1 MPAYSYISQKLRH
14 KTAQKYKEAFSSL
27 QAPFISYIFIGN
39 HMPWANDSIANTI
52 IDTVSTEK
60 SLWNNMIAAKKITG
74 NDVELVT
81 ERVNWVAN
89 TVYQQYDDTIELD
102 DLLYANNT
110 TGQEAMYALNSEGNV
125 YKCLFNNNNSP
136 STIEPLGQNLN
147 NAGNILTA
155 DLYLWKYMYNV
166 LANNKFLSNTW
177 IPIPTTVSTVEYS
190 ASALTTIDGELTT
203 VAMKNVGTGYV
214 NSTIRV
220 SAFASACTTLTVD
233 ASVDVTNTIFP
244 NMAISGTG
252 IVGGSYITSVD
263 PVLRRITLVYPTT
276 AAGGGSANANNL
288 SVSTRVVIQGDGEGA
303 LASANVVNTTINK
316 ITLTSFGLGYTYAN
330 VLIYGT
336 ATGANVAN
344 ARIILPPKFGH
355 GHNAAEEMGG
365 HNVMITTKIGD
376 VDTTEGG
383 IISANTSFRQYGLL
397 KNPYK
402 YGATQELSYANANSV
417 ISQTTDISLIAG
429 SAYTL
434 NEFVYQGPLSN
445 PTFSGYVNTQEP
457 LTIKLTN
464 VKGDIAIGAV
474 LKGTLSNLTGR
485 TVFDIDY
492 PEFEPFTGDIEYA
505 ENFVPIERQNGQAEN
520 IKFIIKF

>member
-1 MPAYSYISQKLRH
+1 
-14 KTAQKYKEAFSSL
+14 
-27 QAPFISYIFIGN
+27 
-39 HMPWANDSIANTI
+39 MPWANDAIADTI

-74 NDVELVT
+74 NDVQLVT
-81 ERVNWVAN
+81 ERVDWTAN
-89 TVYQQYDDTIELD
+89 TVYQQYDDTIRLEE
-102 DLLYANNT
+102 LLYANNT
-110 TGQEAMYALNSEGNV
+110 TGREAMYAMNSEGNV

-136 STIEPLGQNLN
+136 STIQPLGQNLN
-147 NAGNILTA
+147 NGGNILTA

-177 IPIPTTVSTVEYS
+177 IPIPIAVSTVEYG

-203 VAMKNVGTGYV
+203 IAMKNVGSGYL
-214 NSTIRV
+214 NTTIKV
-220 SAFASACTTLTVD
+220 SAFPKACTILTVD
-233 ASVDVTNTIFP
+233 ASVDMTNTVFA
-244 NMAISGTG
+244 NMAVSGTG
-252 IVGGSYITSVD
+252 IIGGTYITAID
-263 PVLRRITLVYPTT
+263 PVYRKITLVYPTT
-276 AAGGGSANANNL
+276 AAGGGTANAN
-288 SVSTRVVIQGDGEGA
+288 SIFVSTRVVIQGDGLGA
-303 LASANVVNTTINK
+303 LASANVVNSHIDK
-316 ITLTSFGLGYTYAN
+316 ITVTNFGLGYTYAD

-344 ARIILPPKFGH
+344 ARIVLPPKFGH
-355 GHNAAEEMGG
+355 GFNAAEEMGG

-402 YGATQELSYANANSV
+402 YGASSELSYANANSV

-429 SAYTL
+429 STFTL
-434 NEFVYQGPLSN
+434 NELVYQGPLSN
-445 PTFSGYVNTQEP
+445 PTFSGRVNTQEP

-464 VKGDIAIGAV
+464 VRGKIAIGSV

-485 TVFDIDY
+485 TVFGIKY

-505 ENFVPIERQNGQAEN
+505 ENFAPIERQNGQAEN

>member
-1 MPAYSYISQKLRH
+1 MPSYSYISQKLRH

-27 QAPFISYIFIGN
+27 EAPFISYIFIGD

-52 IDTVSTEK
+52 IDTVATEK

-74 NDVELVT
+74 NDVQLVT
-81 ERVNWVAN
+81 ERVDWVAN

-110 TGQEAMYALNSEGNV
+110 TGREAMYAMNSEGNV

-155 DLYLWKYMYNV
+155 DKYLWKYMYNV

-177 IPIPTTVSTVEYS
+177 IPIPIMVSTVEYG

-203 VAMKNVGTGYV
+203 IAMKNVGSGYI
-214 NSTIRV
+214 NSTIKV
-220 SAFASACTTLTVD
+220 SAFAAACTILTVD
-233 ASVDVTNTIFP
+233 SSVDVSNLIFA

-252 IVGGSYITSVD
+252 IVGGTYVTSVD
-263 PVLRRITLVYPTT
+263 PVLRKIGLVYPTT
-276 AAGGGSANANNL
+276 ASGGGTANANNL
-288 SVSTRVVIQGDGEGA
+288 TVSTRVVVQGDGEGA
-303 LASANVVNTTINK
+303 LATANVVNTTINK
-316 ITLTSFGLGYTYAN
+316 ITVTNFGLGYTYAN
-330 VLIYGT
+330 VYIYGT
-336 ATGANVAN
+336 ATGANKAN

-355 GHNAAEEMGG
+355 GYNAAEEMGG

-402 YGATQELSYANANSV
+402 YGATEELTYANANSV

-457 LTIKLTN
+457 LTIKITN
-464 VKGDIAIGAV
+464 VRGTIGIGSV

-485 TVFDIDY
+485 TVFDIKY
-492 PEFEPFTGDIEYA
+492 PEFQPFTGDIEYA
-505 ENFVPIERQNGQAEN
+505 ENFAPIERQNGQAEN

>member
-1 MPAYSYISQKLRH
+1 MPSYSYISQKLRH

-27 QAPFISYIFIGN
+27 EAPFISYIFIGD

-52 IDTVSTEK
+52 IDTVATEK

-74 NDVELVT
+74 NDVQLVT
-81 ERVNWVAN
+81 ERVDWVAN

-102 DLLYANNT
+102 DLLYANNV
-110 TGQEAMYALNSEGNV
+110 TGREAMYAMNSEGNV

-155 DLYLWKYMYNV
+155 DKYLWKYMYNV

-177 IPIPTTVSTVEYS
+177 IPIPIMVSTVEYG

-203 VAMKNVGTGYV
+203 IAMKNVGSGYI
-214 NSTIRV
+214 NSTIKV
-220 SAFASACTTLTVD
+220 SAFAAACTILTVD
-233 ASVDVTNTIFP
+233 SSVDVSNLIFA

-252 IVGGSYITSVD
+252 IIGGTYVTSVD
-263 PVLRRITLVYPTT
+263 PVLRKIGLVYATT
-276 AAGGGSANANNL
+276 ASGGGTANANNL
-288 SVSTRVVIQGDGEGA
+288 TVSTRVFIQGDGEGA
-303 LASANVVNTTINK
+303 LATANVVNTTINK
-316 ITLTSFGLGYTYAN
+316 ITVTNFGLGYTYAN
-330 VLIYGT
+330 VYIYGT
-336 ATGANVAN
+336 ATGANKAN

-355 GHNAAEEMGG
+355 GYNAAEEMGG

-402 YGATQELSYANANSV
+402 YGATEELTYANANSV

-457 LTIKLTN
+457 LTIKITN
-464 VKGDIAIGAV
+464 VRGTIGIGSV

-485 TVFDIDY
+485 TVFDIKY
-492 PEFEPFTGDIEYA
+492 PEFQPFTGDIEYA
-505 ENFVPIERQNGQAEN
+505 ENFAPIERQNGQAEN

>member
-1 MPAYSYISQKLRH
+1 MPSYSYVAQKLRY
-14 KTAQKYKEAFSSL
+14 KTAQKYKEAFSANE
-27 QAPFISYIFIGN
+27 APFISYIFIGN
-39 HMPWANDSIANTI
+39 HMPWANVANADII

-74 NDVELVT
+74 NDVQLVT

-89 TVYQQYDDTIELD
+89 TVYQQYDDTIELE
-102 DLLYANNT
+102 DLLYANNA
-110 TGQEAMYALNSEGNV
+110 TGYEAMYAINSEGNV
-125 YKCLFNNNNSP
+125 YKCLFNNNNAQ

-147 NAGNILTA
+147 NNGNILTA

-166 LANNKFLSNTW
+166 QANNKFLSNIW
-177 IPIPTTVSTVEYS
+177 VPIPITVSTVEYG

-203 VAMKNVGTGYV
+203 IAMKNVGSGYI
-214 NSTIRV
+214 NSTIKV
-220 SAFASACTTLTVD
+220 SAFSTACTILTVN
-233 ASVDVTNTIFP
+233 ASVDMVNTVFA
-244 NMAISGTG
+244 NMAVSGTG
-252 IVGGSYITSVD
+252 IIGGNYITAVD
-263 PVLRRITLVYPTT
+263 PILRRITLVYPTT
-276 AAGGGSANANNL
+276 TAGGGTSNANNIT
-288 SVSTRVVIQGDGEGA
+288 VSTRVVIRGDGEGA
-303 LASANVVNTTINK
+303 QASANISNSTINK
-316 ITLTSFGLGYTYAN
+316 ITVTSFGAGYSYAN

-344 ARIILPPKFGH
+344 ARVILPPKFGH

-402 YGATQELSYANANSV
+402 YGQSVEMNSANANTV

-429 SAYTL
+429 SAFTP
-434 NEFVYQGPLSN
+434 NELVYQGPISN
-445 PTFSGYVNTQEP
+445 PTFSGYVNTQVP

-464 VKGDIAIGAV
+464 VKGDIAIGSV

-485 TVFDIDY
+485 TVFGIKY
-492 PEFEPFTGDIEYA
+492 PEFEPYTGDIEYA
-505 ENFVPIERQNGQAEN
+505 ENFAPIERQNGQAEN

>member
-1 MPAYSYISQKLRH
+1 M
-14 KTAQKYKEAFSSL
+14 E
-27 QAPFISYIFIGN
+27 APFISYIFIGD

-52 IDTVSTEK
+52 IDTVATEK

-74 NDVELVT
+74 NDVQLVT
-81 ERVNWVAN
+81 ERVDWVAN

-102 DLLYANNT
+102 DLLYANNA
-110 TGQEAMYALNSEGNV
+110 TGREAMYAMNSEGNV
-125 YKCLFNNNNSP
+125 YKCLFNNNNSR

-147 NAGNILTA
+147 NGGNILTA

-177 IPIPTTVSTVEYS
+177 IPIPITVSTVEYG

-203 VAMKNVGTGYV
+203 IAMKNVGSGYI
-214 NSTIRV
+214 NSTIKV
-220 SAFASACTTLTVD
+220 SAFAAACTILTVD
-233 ASVDVTNTIFP
+233 SSVDVSNLIFA

-252 IVGGSYITSVD
+252 IIGGTYVTSVD
-263 PVLRRITLVYPTT
+263 PVLRKIGLVYATI
-276 AAGGGSANANNL
+276 ASGGGTANANNL
-288 SVSTRVVIQGDGEGA
+288 TVSTRVVIQGDGEGA
-303 LASANVVNTTINK
+303 LATANVVNTTINK
-316 ITLTSFGLGYTYAN
+316 ITVTNFGLGYTYAN
-330 VLIYGT
+330 VYIYGT
-336 ATGANVAN
+336 ATGANKAN

-355 GHNAAEEMGG
+355 GYNAAEEMGG

-402 YGATQELSYANANSV
+402 YGATEELTYANANSV

-429 SAYTL
+429 STYTL

-457 LTIKLTN
+457 LTIKITN
-464 VKGDIAIGAV
+464 VRGTIGIGSV

-485 TVFDIDY
+485 TVFDIKY
-492 PEFEPFTGDIEYA
+492 PEFQPFTGDIEYA
-505 ENFVPIERQNGQAEN
+505 ENFAPIERQNGQAEN